1 MRYGVEF
8 TWVIYRTEV
17 RGEEER
23 EGEGEGGGEGEEAGK
38 KELSKEG
45 RKGAGCVCRW
55 GWGG

>member
-1 MRYGVEF
+1 MSSSPGLFIEQRLGE
-8 TWVIYRTEV
+8 RR
-17 RGEEER
+17 RGKER
-23 EGEGEGGGEGEEAGK
+23 EEGEEAGK